1 MSSNLVGKI
10 IWLNNSNIVYDKDYI
25 NIEENNNNDNN
36 NNDNNNDN
44 NNENNNNNKILTPF
58 DNIYLYG
65 NVKEYDK
72 VYDNYLIETN
82 NILKNKIEKIKYQVN
97 EDIKNVKEF
106 NPNILININNL
117 DELKEDEIS
126 AEEINYFFIKKY
138 ENKQNFYNLNNKI
151 LIQLTNYYENNK
163 DLNYKKLYKF
173 INKILKE
180 KNNNSLIFI
189 GKQNSNKINCFRESL
204 NYILNKNSKYEK
216 IKTIFENCFNVYKLF
231 NENIK
236 NKSKNNLLIQI
247 EFNKSNNNINL
258 IRFIPNSL
266 ISLSKNN
273 LFKIIYIIINIFS
286 NENNDEIIEKF
297 NIKTIQ
303 KEKLKFLN
311 IYDFNKDL
319 EIEYK
324 FLYNLFKNI
333 QLNESEIKLLINILL
348 SLIFLLNNEIKNF
361 CSLLNINNFNENLII
376 ENKFHLIKFIY
387 FKIFEWLIKKINS
400 NLNFNNNNNKNSEI
414 YILNL
419 YYNKGFEYLLE
430 DNLNTMI
437 NNYSYEKIFNLFI
450 KKNINDVFDEY
461 DSENIITNKI
471 NFDVIDNKEII
482 NLFEKEIFEIINKFN
497 ENKKIIEN
505 INKINNNSFGNLEN
519 NFLLIYHS
527 FGEVFYDFLNIF
539 EENILINKN
548 IIEILQKSENKYFL
562 KIILNNKNN
571 NNNNN
576 NNELTLINYYLKQIK
591 ENFNILSYSNCNFIF
606 SFEYNKSLFKQILS
620 SNICEIYNF
629 NNEKYVYILTQE
641 KFLNIM
647 KILSN
652 NIKNNLENKK
662 DLINEK
668 NTIKIKGLIMSL
680 IPILYEENEEFLNV
694 FENDEIQIGISKI
707 FINKKGM
714 KILLKSLNK
723 INKIKLIQK
732 CFKNYKK
739 NKFNLKKE
747 NSFFGSN
754 FETNNNEILDENEEK
769 KELKN
774 ENFEKEN
781 FNLSMKNKINELLK
795 KIEEISKEKNELL
808 KENEKLKN
816 NNEIL
821 KINNLNLI
829 KTSKFKKKRTNSII
843 PEVDDLKESDENE
856 KLKEKIKEL
865 ENKIKDLE
873 KNNIYFNYLQKE
885 NNRINK
891 LNEELQKNINKENK
905 IKEENKKILNE
916 FKKKLGIEINFDE
929 NNKIQILNLKD
940 NLKNLVQNE
949 KNLKE
954 IIKHKNKIIS
964 NKKKELNYF
973 SNLIILKNLFI
984 QVQKNINN
992 NKNYDL
998 NNLIQKKIENLK
1010 ENEKNIIKKLNL
1022 LFNEDEQLFLNDKD
1036 TNSSEEEE
1044 NENENF
1050 ENNLNINKI
1059 NLMNIESEEK
1069 NNENEDEFEF
1079 IKKY

>member
-10 IWLNNSNIVYDKDYI
+10 IWLNNSNIVYDKNYI
-25 NIEENNNNDNN
+25 NIEETKNEEEN
-36 NNDNNNDN
+36 N
-44 NNENNNNNKILTPF
+44 NNENNENNNKILAPF

-72 VYDNYLIETN
+72 VFDNYLIETN

-97 EDIKNVKEF
+97 DKNVKEF

-117 DELKEDEIS
+117 DELKENEIS

-189 GKQNSNKINCFRESL
+189 GKQNSNKINCFIESL

-247 EFNKSNNNINL
+247 EFNKLNNNINL

-266 ISLSKNN
+266 ISLSKKN
-273 LFKIIYIIINIFS
+273 LFKIIYVIINIFS

-324 FLYNLFKNI
+324 ILYNLFKNI

-348 SLIFLLNNEIKNF
+348 SLIFLLNNEINNF
-361 CSLLNINNFNENLII
+361 CSLLNINNFNFDLIS

-400 NLNFNNNNNKNSEI
+400 NLNFNNNNKNSEI
-414 YILNL
+414 YTINF

-461 DSENIITNKI
+461 DSENIIINKI
-471 NFDVIDNKEII
+471 KFDVVDNKEIV

-497 ENKKIIEN
+497 ENKEIIEN

-519 NFLLIYHS
+519 NFLLIFHS
-527 FGEVFYDFLNIF
+527 FGEVFYDFLNVF
-539 EENILINKN
+539 EENILINKKT
-548 IIEILQKSENKYFL
+548 IEILEKSENKYFL
-562 KIILNNKNN
+562 KIILNKNNNKNN
-571 NNNNN
+571 NN
-576 NNELTLINYYLKQIK
+576 LTLINYYLKQIK
-591 ENFNILSYSNCNFIF
+591 ENFNILNFSNCNFIF

-620 SNICEIYNF
+620 SSICEIYNF
-629 NNEKYVYILTQE
+629 NNEKYVFILTQE

-652 NIKNNLENKK
+652 NIKKNLENKK

-668 NTIKIKGLIMSL
+668 NKIKIKGLIMSL

-732 CFKNYKK
+732 CFRNYKK
-739 NKFNLKKE
+739 NNKFTLKKE
-747 NSFFGSN
+747 NSFFN
-754 FETNNNEILDENEEK
+754 FESENFENENLNE
-769 KELKN
+769 KN
-774 ENFEKEN
+774 ENLKEN
-781 FNLSMKNKINELLK
+781 LNEKNENLNEKNENLNEKNKINELLK

-873 KNNIYFNYLQKE
+873 KNKIYFNYLQKE
-885 NNRINK
+885 NNKINK
-891 LNEELQKNINKENK
+891 LNEELQKNFNKEKKLN
-905 IKEENKKILNE
+905 EENKKILNE

-940 NLKNLVQNE
+940 NLKNLFQNE

-973 SNLIILKNLFI
+973 SNLIIIKNLFI
-984 QVQKNINN
+984 QIQKNKNNNN
-992 NKNYDL
+992 NKNL

-1010 ENEKNIIKKLNL
+1010 ENENKIIKKLNF
-1022 LFNEDEQLFLNDKD
+1022 LFKEDEKLFINDKN
-1036 TNSSEEEE
+1036 NSSEEE
-1044 NENENF
+1044 N

-1069 NNENEDEFEF
+1069 NDEFEF
-1079 IKKY
+1079 IKNNN

>member
-10 IWLNNSNIVYDKDYI
+10 IWLNNSNIVYDKNYI
-25 NIEENNNNDNN
+25 NIEETKNEEENNNN
-36 NNDNNNDN
+36 N
-44 NNENNNNNKILTPF
+44 NNENNNKILAPF

-72 VYDNYLIETN
+72 VFDNYLIETN

-97 EDIKNVKEF
+97 DKNVKEF

-117 DELKEDEIS
+117 DELKENEIS

-189 GKQNSNKINCFRESL
+189 GKQNSNKINCFIESL

-236 NKSKNNLLIQI
+236 NKPKNNLLIQI
-247 EFNKSNNNINL
+247 EFNKLNNNINL
-258 IRFIPNSL
+258 IRFIPNCL
-266 ISLSKNN
+266 ISLSKKN
-273 LFKIIYIIINIFS
+273 LFKIIYVIINIFS

-348 SLIFLLNNEIKNF
+348 SLIFLLNNEINNF
-361 CSLLNINNFNENLII
+361 CSLLNINNFDFDLIS

-400 NLNFNNNNNKNSEI
+400 NLNFNNNNKNSEI
-414 YILNL
+414 YTINF

-461 DSENIITNKI
+461 DSENIIINKI
-471 NFDVIDNKEII
+471 KFDVVDNKEII

-497 ENKKIIEN
+497 ENKEIIEN

-519 NFLLIYHS
+519 NFLLIFHS
-527 FGEVFYDFLNIF
+527 FGEVFYDFLNVF
-539 EENILINKN
+539 EENILINKKT
-548 IIEILQKSENKYFL
+548 IEILEKSENKYFL
-562 KIILNNKNN
+562 KIILNKNNNKNN
-571 NNNNN
+571 NN
-576 NNELTLINYYLKQIK
+576 LTLINYYLKQIK
-591 ENFNILSYSNCNFIF
+591 ENFNILNFSNCNFIF

-620 SNICEIYNF
+620 SSICEIYNF
-629 NNEKYVYILTQE
+629 NNEKYVFILTQE

-668 NTIKIKGLIMSL
+668 NKIKIKGLIMSL

-732 CFKNYKK
+732 CFRNYKK
-739 NKFNLKKE
+739 NNKFILKKE
-747 NSFFGSN
+747 NSFFN
-754 FETNNNEILDENEEK
+754 FESENFENENLNEK
-769 KELKN
+769 NEKN
-774 ENFEKEN
+774 ENLNEKNEN
-781 FNLSMKNKINELLK
+781 LNEKNENLNEKNKINELLK

-873 KNNIYFNYLQKE
+873 KNKIYFNYLQKE
-885 NNRINK
+885 NNKINK
-891 LNEELQKNINKENK
+891 LNEELQKNFNKEKKLN
-905 IKEENKKILNE
+905 EENKKILNE

-929 NNKIQILNLKD
+929 NNKIQILSLKD
-940 NLKNLVQNE
+940 NLKNLFQNE

-973 SNLIILKNLFI
+973 SNLIIIKNLFI
-984 QVQKNINN
+984 QIQKNN
-992 NKNYDL
+992 NKNNNKNL

-1010 ENEKNIIKKLNL
+1010 ENENKIIKKLNF
-1022 LFNEDEQLFLNDKD
+1022 LFKEDEKLFINDKN
-1036 TNSSEEEE
+1036 NSSDEEE
-1044 NENENF
+1044 N

-1069 NNENEDEFEF
+1069 NDEFEF
-1079 IKKY
+1079 IKNNN